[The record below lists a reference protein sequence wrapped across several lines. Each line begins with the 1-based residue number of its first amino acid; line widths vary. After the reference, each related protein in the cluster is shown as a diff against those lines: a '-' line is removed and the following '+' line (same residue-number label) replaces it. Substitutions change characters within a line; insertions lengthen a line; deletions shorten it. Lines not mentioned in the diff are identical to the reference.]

1 MTLTIELPTKKAREE
16 KAAGAWSDRF
26 QGPAVDVGVHIGCNR
41 VTLVTPG
48 QILSEPARLA
58 VDAKGRILA
67 MGQRAVDL
75 AGREA
80 RGVRIIPPMR
90 EGIVAD
96 LDWAGRLLEH
106 RLQGHK
112 RARAKQARAV
122 VAWQSDLSTGE
133 RQALIDVYRA
143 AGIKKLYPLDRA
155 LVAAVGADAPILRAR
170 GTLIVHM
177 GAGSSQASVVSLGGV
192 VTSRSIRIGG
202 DHMTAA
208 LQEHVRRKHQVLID
222 EREAESLKHVLGC
235 ALPLEPVRRHEVVG
249 RELARGCPVKVE
261 LDSQEVYELLEP
273 LVGAVVHEARLVLA
287 EISPELLRDVVAD
300 GIVLT
305 GGGASLHRLDEL
317 LRQETRVHTRV
328 CGDPQNAVA
337 RGLQRI
343 LQEGTLRQSLLSA
356 PQERPLR
363 AGFTP
368 VRKLRGALA
377 ALLVLVGTAAFTFYG
392 SSQAQAFNEW
402 LDRMLQP
409 GVALAGARPAP
420 PAEVQLKPERERQLS
435 QLTAENQRLWKMLGR
450 QTNQPVPPVVAR
462 VVARDPKGWMSY
474 LKLDAGSQQGVQK
487 GMAVRGPDGL
497 VGRVADVAATSSKV
511 RLFTDPGSVVA
522 ARVKGRNTGGVVTG
536 QGRTSLEMRYLDP
549 NAGVKAGDLVIT
561 SGQDGH
567 YPAGLALGRIARIL
581 PQTDSSFVTA
591 VVEPATRFNEVKE
604 VALLRGTR

>member
-1 MTLTIELPTKKAREE
+1 MSLTLELPRTQRQATKS
-16 KAAGAWSDRF
+16 WTDRF
-26 QGPAVDVGVHIGCNR
+26 QGPAVDFGVHIGCNR

-48 QILSEPARLA
+48 HILSEPARLA

-96 LDWAGRLLEH
+96 LDWAGRLLEY
-106 RLQGHK
+106 RLQS
-112 RARAKQARAV
+112 ARKGRARAV

-133 RQALIDVYRA
+133 RQALIDVYRS
-143 AGIKKLYPLDRA
+143 AGIKKLYPLDRT
-155 LVAAVGADAPILRAR
+155 LVAAIGADAPILRAR
-170 GTLIVHM
+170 GTLIVHL

-261 LDSQEVYELLEP
+261 LDSAEVYAVLEP
-273 LVGAVVHEARLVLA
+273 LVSAIVHEARLVLA

-317 LRQETRVHTRV
+317 LQQETRVRTRV
-328 CGDPQNAVA
+328 TGDPQNAVG

-343 LQEGTLRQSLLSA
+343 LQEGTLRQALLGA
-356 PQERPLR
+356 PQERPVR

-368 VRKLRGALA
+368 VRRLRGALV
-377 ALLVLVGTAAFTFYG
+377 ALLVLAGTAAFTFYG
-392 SSQAQAFNEW
+392 SGQARAFNDW
-402 LDRMLQP
+402 LDGMLAP
-409 GVALAGARPAP
+409 GVALASASQDA
-420 PAEVQLKPERERQLS
+420 PAEVQLKPERDRQLK
-435 QLTAENQRLWKMLGR
+435 QLADENRRLWKILGR
-450 QTNQPVPPVVAR
+450 QPSAQTAAPLVAR
-462 VVARDPKGWMSY
+462 VLSRDPKGWMSY
-474 LKLDAGSQQGVQK
+474 LKVDAGSKHGAQK
-487 GMAVRGPDGL
+487 GMVVRGSQGL
-497 VGRVADVAATSSKV
+497 VGRLIEVGPNSSRV

-536 QGRTSLEMRYLDP
+536 QGRTSVEMRYLDA
-549 NAGVKAGDLVIT
+549 NAGVKPGDLVLT
-561 SGQDGH
+561 SGQDGL
-567 YPAGLALGRIARIL
+567 YPAGLGLGRIARVL

-591 VVEPATRFNEVKE
+591 VVEPTTRFNEVKE